1 MTTQHSPL
9 YGNQSKSVSD
19 GVYTIYDGSNNIY
32 KQFNLFEIKDE
43 FNETLFEVREERDEI
58 DETKNFDDITQ

>member
-1 MTTQHSPL
+1 LAYAL

-19 GVYTIYDGSNNIY
+19 GIYSIYDKSDNIY

-43 FNETLFEVREERDEI
+43 FNETLYEIREERDEI
-58 DETKNFDDITQ
+58 DDTKNFDDIQQ